1 MQVPQPIVPPW
12 LFHSD
17 ETAGPGRTR
26 PSVKE
31 IVQWVCTRHRNA
43 TIETGA
49 VIKSREVDASGFL
62 AHTLGLPI
70 WPAGR
75 LLHLTGDADTAKT
88 SYVLALIAIAQ
99 RAGKTCA
106 YIDAD
111 GSLDARWSALLGV
124 DNTELLYSAPSTAEL
139 VFETA
144 RSLCNI
150 AQLIIIDTIT
160 ALPDRIQ
167 LENESI
173 LLDGHKRAS
182 VLTHGVSM
190 LLHAAFASNTCV
202 VMTSQRRSAYS
213 TCAIHQYRDV
223 PAAPRA
229 LSHFASVEAR
239 MRMRS
244 RSTCTFEVEV
254 YKSKYGQLPPRSN
267 VSFGAGGCLLLPRT
281 DTQ

>member
-1 MQVPQPIVPPW
+1 MRVTQPILPPW
-12 LFHSD
+12 RSNPD
-17 ETAGPGRTR
+17 ETSRIGRPR
-26 PSVKE
+26 PSVNE
-31 IVQWVCTRHRNA
+31 IVEWVRSRHRNA
-43 TIETGA
+43 SIETGV
-49 VIKSREVDASGFL
+49 VITSREVDASGFL

-88 SYVLALIAIAQ
+88 SYVLALIAAAQ
-99 RAGKTCA
+99 KIGKTCA

-111 GSLDARWSALLGV
+111 SSLDARWSALLGV
-124 DNTELLYSAPSTAEL
+124 DHTELLYAAPSTVEL

-144 RSLCNI
+144 RALCNV
-150 AQLIIIDTIT
+150 AQLIIIDTVT
-160 ALPDRIQ
+160 ALPDRVQ

-173 LLDGHKRAS
+173 LLDGHRRAS

-213 TCAIHQYRDV
+213 TCAFHQYQDV

-229 LSHFASVEAR
+229 LSHFASIEAR
-239 MRMRS
+239 MRVRS
-244 RSTCTFEVEV
+244 RSACTFDVDV
-254 YKSKYGQLPPRSN
+254 YKS
-267 VSFGAGGCLLLPRT
+267 
-281 DTQ
+281 